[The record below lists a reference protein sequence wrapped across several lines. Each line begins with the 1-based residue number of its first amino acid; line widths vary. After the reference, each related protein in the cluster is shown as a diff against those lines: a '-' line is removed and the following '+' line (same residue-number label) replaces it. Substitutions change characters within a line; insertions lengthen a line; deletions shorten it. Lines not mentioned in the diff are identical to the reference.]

1 MLIGGNGPHGA
12 PVPVISRAALYRS
25 FQPMTIAASDA
36 LVRNRSIRVVLLV
49 TAIRSLFRNG
59 DGLLRNLSASPNY
72 DVVLDGLD
80 RMIAKLSAAGKTV
93 VLMIDN
99 PALADPHECVVRRTG
114 VGFIDR
120 MLKPPQSPYCS
131 ISITDSVNETK
142 IYRKLL
148 GQLSTKWARSL
159 VIYDPTEV
167 LCIKKR
173 NLCPSAIDG
182 HTLYSYGDHIS
193 DYANGLIARE
203 LIPLVEGA
211 AKREAPSQVDLAA
224 KDGQTAGHVR

>member
-1 MLIGGNGPHGA
+1 MPCLAISKRRLFFRAWSASRSSGGRWMLIGGNGLHGA

-159 VIYDPTEV
+159 VIYDPTESFAS
-167 LCIKKR
+167 R
-173 NLCPSAIDG
+173 RGTSARARSTDTRSIA
-182 HTLYSYGDHIS
+182 TAIIS
-193 DYANGLIARE
+193 RIMPMA
-203 LIPLVEGA
+203 
-211 AKREAPSQVDLAA
+211 
-224 KDGQTAGHVR
+224 